1 MVKLHWKSVFSSA
14 WNRQALFVL
23 ASAFTE
29 EQPNCDMTLNELQL
43 LIRRKLERTRK
54 EWIRRNS
61 MQANE
66 IDMLR
71 ADEAKKCRRKGRLMG
86 VSQYIYPSS
95 VADKHTRLTTVAAV
109 SSTNIMITTQHSGI
123 RSSGYTGSLG
133 LME

>member
-1 MVKLHWKSVFSSA
+1 M
-14 WNRQALFVL
+14 L

-43 LIRRKLERTRK
+43 LIRRKLERTCK
-54 EWIRRNS
+54 DWIRRNS

-86 VSQYIYPSS
+86 VSQ
-95 VADKHTRLTTVAAV
+95 
-109 SSTNIMITTQHSGI
+109 
-123 RSSGYTGSLG
+123 
-133 LME
+133 